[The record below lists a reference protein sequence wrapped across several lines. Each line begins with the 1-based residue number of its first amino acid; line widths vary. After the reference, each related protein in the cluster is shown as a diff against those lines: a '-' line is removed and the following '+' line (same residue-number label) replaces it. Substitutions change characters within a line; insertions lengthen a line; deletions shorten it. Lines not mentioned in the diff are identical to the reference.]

1 MVIDI
6 NLKEEMKMHE
16 FYQMPLFVKLKVKD
30 IEKSKVWY
38 KNVLDFDSIF
48 DFPGID
54 GTISL
59 THLRGVK
66 YQDLMLI
73 KVKEGNSSNS
83 VIINLFSN
91 NIHSIYQSA
100 LENKTNIIKEP
111 TVQPWNAQELTLEDP
126 DGYIFT
132 ITESV
137 DSNKKFDSVIEN
149 VKGQF

>member
-1 MVIDI
+1 
-6 NLKEEMKMHE
+6 MHE

-38 KNVLDFDSIF
+38 KNILDFDSVF
-48 DFPGID
+48 DFPDDKGA
-54 GTISL
+54 ISM

-73 KVKEGNSSNS
+73 KEEEVNTSNS

-91 NIHSIYQSA
+91 IIHSIYQSA
-100 LENKTNIIKEP
+100 LENKTSIIQEP
-111 TVQPWNAQELTLEDP
+111 TVTPWNAKELTIADP

-137 DSNKKFDSVIEN
+137 DSDKGFDSVIEN
-149 VKGQF
+149 IKEKF